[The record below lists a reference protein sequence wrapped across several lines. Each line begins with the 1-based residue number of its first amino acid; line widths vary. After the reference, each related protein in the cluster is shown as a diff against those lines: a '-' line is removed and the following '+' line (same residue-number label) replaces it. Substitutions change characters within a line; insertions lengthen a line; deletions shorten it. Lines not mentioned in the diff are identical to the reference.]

1 MPPMRNGDNGRIFV
15 SRLLQ
20 AKQDRLL
27 MDWPQPGF
35 TIGAPGSPLVSTAA
49 SGGTALAIK
58 SLTPSYAIREG
69 QLFSIVHGGRR
80 YVHMFNASVVASGTG
95 TVTASIFTP
104 LRNSRSVNDV
114 VETIGRAHVRTP
126 VHNEHLVCSLLLE
139 KKK

>member
-1 MPPMRNGDNGRIFV
+1 MIRRPPRSTRTYTLFPYTTLFRAPMRNGDNGRIFV

-69 QLFSIVHGGRR
+69 QFFSIVHGGRR
-80 YVHMFNASVVASGTG
+80 YVHMFTASVVASGTG
-95 TVTASIFTP
+95 TVTASIFP
-104 LRNSRSVNDV
+104 
-114 VETIGRAHVRTP
+114 
-126 VHNEHLVCSLLLE
+126 
-139 KKK
+139 